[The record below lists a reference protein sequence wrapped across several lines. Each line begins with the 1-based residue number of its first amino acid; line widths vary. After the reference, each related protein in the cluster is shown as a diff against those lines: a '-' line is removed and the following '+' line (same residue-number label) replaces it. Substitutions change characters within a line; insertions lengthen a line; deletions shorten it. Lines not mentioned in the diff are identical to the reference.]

1 MFWGRLSFFQMCI
14 DLFECFKQWYK
25 AIFCVCHTGGFNG
38 VITLK
43 TLLVFVWFVWQDPKH
58 LLVPNSGQGAG
69 GTLPRK
75 RSRERRISAA
85 LNPKKMWEEVR
96 YTRSDVFL
104 RVWPKPMEVSSIQW
118 EKRGRVCGGLSG
130 ISSCVTKVA
139 IICFGSYQSYV
150 FKFLFGYAKVK
161 ARKRVWIRWSDQV
174 FFVTQIC
181 VVLSWKSEGL
191 IVQCMLIACYN
202 VLVALFC
209 IFLSSIVA
217 LSWLFKHRQ
226 HIQQLLVTYNFDT
239 EQCRLT
245 KQMWLTLWM
254 SDLVFLFHIFGVMTP
269 DW

>member
-1 MFWGRLSFFQMCI
+1 MGWAGYPLVLQRLQSFVLARIKAMCLNSSL
-14 DLFECFKQWYK
+14 DMPRWKQGS
-25 AIFCVCHTGGFNG
+25 V
-38 VITLK
+38 
-43 TLLVFVWFVWQDPKH
+43 
-58 LLVPNSGQGAG
+58 
-69 GTLPRK
+69 
-75 RSRERRISAA
+75 
-85 LNPKKMWEEVR
+85 
-96 YTRSDVFL
+96 
-104 RVWPKPMEVSSIQW
+104 
-118 EKRGRVCGGLSG
+118 
-130 ISSCVTKVA
+130 
-139 IICFGSYQSYV
+139 FGSD
-150 FKFLFGYAKVK
+150 G
-161 ARKRVWIRWSDQV
+161 WIRWSDQV

-202 VLVALFC
+202 VFVALFC